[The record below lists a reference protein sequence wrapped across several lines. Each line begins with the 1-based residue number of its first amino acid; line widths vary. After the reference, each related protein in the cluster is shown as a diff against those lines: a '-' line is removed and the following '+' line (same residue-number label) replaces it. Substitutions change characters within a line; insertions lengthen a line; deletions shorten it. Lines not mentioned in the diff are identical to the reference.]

1 MTSML
6 GAIAGDIIGSTREHY
21 PAKTLDSEL
30 FPEGSRVTDDS
41 VMTVATADAL
51 LTDQDFGEAYH
62 RWGNRYR
69 RAGYGK
75 GFRAWLDSD
84 DPKPYQSWGNGSAM
98 RVSPV
103 AWVAA
108 DEVELMELAEATEMP
123 THDHPRGVIGA
134 QAVALAIWLARQEA
148 TREEIRAR
156 VEALSGYDLS
166 RTVAQIRPSYR
177 FDVSCNWS
185 VPEAIICA
193 LESTDRE
200 HAVRLAVSLGGDA
213 DTQASIAGAIAE
225 AMYDGVPAG
234 IARTVGEMM
243 PGDLE
248 LVVESF
254 RVRWM

>member
-1 MTSML
+1 ML

-21 PAKTLDSEL
+21 PVKTLDFEL

-51 LTDQDFGEAYH
+51 LTDQDFGGAYH
-62 RWGNRYR
+62 RWGRRYR

-75 GFRAWLDSD
+75 GFRAWLDAD
-84 DPKPYQSWGNGSAM
+84 DPQPYQSWGNGSAM

-103 AWVAA
+103 PLAAA
-108 DEVELMELAEATEMP
+108 DEVELMELAEATAMP
-123 THDHPRGVIGA
+123 THDNPRGVIGA
-134 QAVALAIWLARQEA
+134 QAVALAIWLARHG
-148 TREEIRAR
+148 RGRDEIRAR
-156 VEALSGYDLS
+156 VEALSGDDLT
-166 RTVAQIRPSYR
+166 RTVEQIRPSYT
-177 FDVSCNWS
+177 FDVSCDGS

-193 LESTDRE
+193 LESADWE

-225 AMYDGVPAG
+225 AMYGGVPAA
-234 IARTVGEMM
+234 IATRVQQMM
-243 PGDLE
+243 PGDLG

-254 RVRWM
+254 RVRWG